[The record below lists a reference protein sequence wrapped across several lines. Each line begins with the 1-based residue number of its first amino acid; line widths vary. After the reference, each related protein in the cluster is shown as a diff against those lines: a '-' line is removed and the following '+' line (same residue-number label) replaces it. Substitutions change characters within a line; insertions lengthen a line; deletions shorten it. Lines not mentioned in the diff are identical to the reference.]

1 MDDFRVR
8 ATHLSIAVSVG
19 TLLVSLSCAPA
30 EQGATGPR
38 HFGPLGGGE
47 AREAAPPRPGEHWV
61 QDERLRVLVADIS
74 RHAGQWPDG
83 ARRDPDARQVTP
95 AQAEADAAFA
105 EAAALAQ
112 GLAEAASRIPRSVA
126 DHPMSA
132 EDRRGFA
139 AESERLRQQALT
151 IRRAAKAGRAEPL
164 RRAYTQVGATCASCH
179 GQYKEFAG
187 ELGPG

>member
-1 MDDFRVR
+1 
-8 ATHLSIAVSVG
+8 
-19 TLLVSLSCAPA
+19 
-30 EQGATGPR
+30 
-38 HFGPLGGGE
+38 
-47 AREAAPPRPGEHWV
+47 
-61 QDERLRVLVADIS
+61 
-74 RHAGQWPDG
+74 
-83 ARRDPDARQVTP
+83 VTP
-95 AQAEADAAFA
+95 AQADADAAFA

-112 GLAEAASRIPRSVA
+112 GLAEAAGRIPRSVA

-139 AESERLRQQALT
+139 AEAERLRQQALT